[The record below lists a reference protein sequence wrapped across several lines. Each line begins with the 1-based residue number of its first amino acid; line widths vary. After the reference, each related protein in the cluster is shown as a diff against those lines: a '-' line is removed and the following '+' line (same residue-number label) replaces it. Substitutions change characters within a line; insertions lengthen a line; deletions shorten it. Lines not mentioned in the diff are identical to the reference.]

1 MLFEMTECV
10 TIPTLAGLLVGLLA
24 LVPAAHADVFQTY
37 DLAWSGT
44 VFGNGASATG
54 QITFDLTALPNGGPA
69 QYDLLGDVDSL
80 TVTVTGASSG
90 NGTWNQ
96 SELPSAGDN
105 VGWWTGGGALNRLAE
120 VVGQSTVDG
129 GPWGT
134 PDGDSGDFNLLYRD
148 GGPLGTDYFTMTT
161 NDGAGDEVLLTRFAP
176 APEPTTLMLLATG
189 LAGLAVVARR
199 QRC

>member
-1 MLFEMTECV
+1 MV
-10 TIPTLAGLLVGLLA
+10 ARR
-24 LVPAAHADVFQTY
+24 
-37 DLAWSGT
+37 
-44 VFGNGASATG
+44 
-54 QITFDLTALPNGGPA
+54 
-69 QYDLLGDVDSL
+69 
-80 TVTVTGASSG
+80 SS
-90 NGTWNQ
+90 
-96 SELPSAGDN
+96 
-105 VGWWTGGGALNRLAE
+105 GALNRLAE

-134 PDGDSGDFNLLYRD
+134 PDGDSGDFNLFYRD